1 MTQYPESGIKL
12 VVDSKE
18 YTAAMDYAI
27 FQADYFDSLG
37 AITIDV
43 SADVDMSALDELQDL
58 PLDGETVDFTVN
70 TDVTGDTSE
79 LADLPA
85 DGEQIETTVDV
96 QETDT
101 AKETLSAVNT
111 IKNLKVLE
119 TIWNIAGTA
128 VDAFKNFS
136 NFAIQPMLSLDDAV
150 ARVNAQTNFAI
161 PNARELIS
169 GIFYDDLGESIDQVG
184 NLVIKAAQL
193 KAPVDEAARA
203 ALTFTHTFSDQNPEQ
218 VLVSLNN
225 MVKGK
230 LAPNFTEAGDLLVRA
245 FQNGANKG
253 GDLLTVLGDNA
264 TAIHDMGL
272 TGPESLSF
280 IKTGL
285 DNGFKSAQQV
295 VDVLLKIK
303 QNVTNAAGNQTS
315 DVTKTLKILGI
326 ANPSETGDAWS
337 AEFFQ
342 GVIDAIKNAPGL
354 SDTDKEALFSNL
366 VGGKQGGKTFSAFLQ
381 MTPDEAKSI
390 FANVT
395 GAAADAATEVDNSLS
410 GAIDDF
416 MLAAQKAAE
425 EFLSSDQI
433 DLPGKIAAL
442 KTGLQGALDVL
453 SNDGS
458 LSDALTVALKPIGFD
473 DEFKSLEGA
482 LGNFVIGILQ
492 AVSFLQSLDPANW
505 AAKAGTDALI
515 AKQGA
520 TQLAFDLKIA
530 NPDDIAVDIATAVSR
545 GVAPQTIA
553 DTISGTVD
561 TLIQNGALKQAQ
573 VLVDTLSKPVDQNK
587 LPLLANGTP
596 MNVEPQMTPE
606 AIAKLQAQIDTA
618 NANAADSFLVQQ
630 QNAVL
635 NATNTVKP
643 GVDDLTNSAK
653 ATIGPVQQTGIQIK
667 TVGVNAGTAGRKTQT
682 MADALDEVVNS
693 ADPAASSLLGMVDAL
708 DQIINKAS
716 ALDSAA
722 SHVADVQATDAAN
735 NVGSSGPS
743 NGGGSSTP
751 EQNFA
756 ATTLPYVSGGGSF
769 GGAGKSFSIHNTNII
784 QSDAQADA
792 LGYRTAAQLRGMVG
806 G

>member
-1 MTQYPESGIKL
+1 
-12 VVDSKE
+12 
-18 YTAAMDYAI
+18 MDYAI

-136 NFAIQPMLSLDDAV
+136 NFAIQPMLTLDETIAK
-150 ARVNAQTNFAI
+150 VNAQTNNAI

-203 ALTFTHTFSDQNPEQ
+203 ALMFTHTFSDQNPEQ
-218 VLVSLNN
+218 VLSALNQ
-225 MVKGK
+225 MVIGK
-230 LAPNFTEAGDLLVRA
+230 LAPNFTEASNLLTRG
-245 FQNGANKG
+245 FQTGANKG
-253 GDLLTVLGDNA
+253 GDLLEVLGNNA
-264 TAIHDMGL
+264 TAIHDLGMN
-272 TGPESLSF
+272 GPQALSF

-285 DNGFKSAQQV
+285 DNGFKSGQQV
-295 VDVLLKIK
+295 IDVLLKIK

-315 DVTKTLKILGI
+315 DVTKTLNILGI

-342 GVIDAIKNAPGL
+342 GVIEAIKNAPGL

-381 MTPDEAKSI
+381 MTPDEAKTI

-433 DLPGKIAAL
+433 DLPGKISAL
-442 KTGLQGALDVL
+442 KEGLQGALNVL

-458 LSDALTVALKPIGFD
+458 LSDALTIALKPIGFD

-606 AIAKLQAQIDTA
+606 AISKLQAQIDTA

-667 TVGVNAGTAGRKTQT
+667 TVGVNAGTAGKKTQT
-682 MADALDEVVNS
+682 MAEALDEVTGS
-693 ADPAASSLLGMVDAL
+693 AQPAAMSLQGMVNAL
-708 DQIINKAS
+708 DQIILKANS
-716 ALDSAA
+716 LQAAA
-722 SHVADVQATDAAN
+722 SHVSDVQATDAAN
-735 NVGSSGPS
+735 NVGSNGSS
-743 NGGGSSTP
+743 NGTPNAGSGGATP

-756 ATTLPYVSGGGSF
+756 ATTLPYVSGGGS
-769 GGAGKSFSIHNTNII
+769 GGGSGKSFSIHNTNII